1 MVNKLKIGFYLLLLL
16 SSCTSCNDEYHG
28 KIEEHL
34 NLVNKTKSD
43 VYIKF
48 GFVKKNLLNMDSL
61 SLNDPNNQAYNRF
74 FIENN
79 IVNTVRLDSVF
90 NEFTYYFESDDIQNI
105 WMSEKEFNQYVSQLK
120 IYKIINN
127 DTIYANPETYNQ
139 KSDWEYSLF
148 YSGGGILIS
157 TPTTLSNVFNYLT
170 ITDNMFAQ

>member
-1 MVNKLKIGFYLLLLL
+1 MYRKTVIYLPVILLGLYFMG
-16 SSCTSCNDEYHG
+16 CNDEYHG